1 MSKVVGSKVVGI
13 DVSKDHL
20 DVAVLDVAVADG
32 PVSRFANDDSGI
44 AALVDWLKPQAVA
57 QVVYEPTGGY
67 ELPLA
72 QALLAAGLPRH
83 RVHPNKVRAY
93 AQACGLLAKTDRLDA
108 LALARYGAAFDPPEP
123 LAQRNPWRRRQ
134 RTNPPALSCRAC
146 CGVGSN

>member
-93 AQACGLLAKTDRLDA
+93 AQAVACWPRPTAWTPWPWPWPVTA
-108 LALARYGAAFDPPEP
+108 PP
-123 LAQRNPWRRRQ
+123 LTHRNPWHSGTPGAAASG
-134 RTNPPALSCRAC
+134 RTRPR
-146 CGVGSN
+146 